1 MAPMVPVLAASSCQR
16 FHEVFGLEAT
26 AEAELAAAVEAAVVL
41 AEEAAAEPRSAGREV
56 ETEEKM
62 FQIEVM
68 FWYWVKAP

>member
-1 MAPMVPVLAASSCQR
+1 VPVRAASSCQR
-16 FHEVFGLEAT
+16 FQDVFRLEAT
-26 AEAELAAAVEAAVVL
+26 AEAEVAAVEAAVVL
-41 AEEAAAEPRSAGREV
+41 ADEAAAEPMRAGREV

>member
-1 MAPMVPVLAASSCQR
+1 
-16 FHEVFGLEAT
+16 
-26 AEAELAAAVEAAVVL
+26 VEAAVVL
-41 AEEAAAEPRSAGREV
+41 ADEAAAEPMSAGREV